1 MCKECVRLRQERA
14 DFRCQKCVPICADA
28 RWLLHRS
35 DLTKRGEEKSEL
47 FDQTIPPSN
56 QAASPDRRLF
66 SSETWSPLSKLASN
80 RRVHFQG
87 GESLETSLNESL
99 IPEASTDV
107 ESPQQQTPEKSMVGI
122 RSLLDQKRVADKAR
136 KNLDVARRL
145 ANKVSENLKEILGH
159 ETERSWTT
167 SDQ

>member
-1 MCKECVRLRQERA
+1 MRS
-14 DFRCQKCVPICADA
+14 FFIT
-28 RWLLHRS
+28 HR
-35 DLTKRGEEKSEL
+35 
-47 FDQTIPPSN
+47 
-56 QAASPDRRLF
+56 
-66 SSETWSPLSKLASN
+66 
-80 RRVHFQG
+80 
-87 GESLETSLNESL
+87 
-99 IPEASTDV
+99 DV

>member
-107 ESPQQQTPEKSMVGI
+107 S
-122 RSLLDQKRVADKAR
+122 R
-136 KNLDVARRL
+136 
-145 ANKVSENLKEILGH
+145 ILFV
-159 ETERSWTT
+159 
-167 SDQ
+167 